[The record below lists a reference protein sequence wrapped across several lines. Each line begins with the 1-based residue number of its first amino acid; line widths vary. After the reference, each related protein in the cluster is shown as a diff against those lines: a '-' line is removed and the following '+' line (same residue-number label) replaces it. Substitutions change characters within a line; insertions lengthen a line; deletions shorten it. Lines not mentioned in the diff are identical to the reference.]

1 MGEYSIT
8 ALDVLIVGVILA
20 SAAFAAWR
28 GLVSETFAIIDWVA
42 AAFVALRVTP
52 SFQPLLRETI
62 SPPWLEYLVVFAGIF
77 LLIFIPMSILSHRF
91 AEAVKKSEIGPVD
104 RTLGFVFGIGRGIVL
119 VGAAYIAFS
128 SFMPPAQQP
137 ESLTHAQLFPVVR
150 DTSKML
156 LELVPG
162 EKVEEIKAQAR
173 ATPPKTSTAPKNEKA
188 ASESNQAAK
197 TYGANERSALD
208 RLIETTGSK

>member
-8 ALDVLIVGVILA
+8 ALDVLIVGVIVA

-42 AAFVALRVTP
+42 AAFVAIRVTP

-62 SPPWLEYLVVFAGIF
+62 SPPWLEYMVVFAGIF
-77 LLIFIPMSILSHRF
+77 LLIFIPMSILSHRL
-91 AEAVKKSEIGPVD
+91 AEAVKKSDIGPVD

-128 SFMPPAQQP
+128 SFIPATQQP

-162 EKVEEIKAQAR
+162 EQVEKIKAQAR
-173 ATPPKTSTAPKNEKA
+173 ATPPKTSAPPKNEKA
-188 ASESNQAAK
+188 ASESNQASK
-197 TYGANERSALD
+197 TYGASERGALD